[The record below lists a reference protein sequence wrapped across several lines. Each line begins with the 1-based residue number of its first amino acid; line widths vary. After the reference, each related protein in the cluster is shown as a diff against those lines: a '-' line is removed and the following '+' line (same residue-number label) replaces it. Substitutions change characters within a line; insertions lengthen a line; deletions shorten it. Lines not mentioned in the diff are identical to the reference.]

1 MTRVEDHYLFIHSD
15 NASLAQ
21 KRPLNCLIECELSVY
36 NYDVSLFCLLV
47 ERKSRYVRL
56 LW

>member
-1 MTRVEDHYLFIHSD
+1 MTRVEDHYHSD

-36 NYDVSLFCLLV
+36 KYDVSLFVCL
-47 ERKSRYVRL
+47 
-56 LW
+56 